1 MAKDTY
7 YFSHDYNARNDKKI
21 SALVC
26 EFKAAG
32 YGIFWATCEMMHEE
46 GGKLEFDELTIKAIA
61 KDINEESEFVKTVIE
76 KCIEKF
82 KLFTKQGILLQSNRV
97 ARNLESKNEKK
108 YKKAEAGRLGGIK
121 SGESRRN
128 VNNSEAKRSNASS
141 NEPNKIKVK
150 ESKGKEIKG
159 KEKKGIEII
168 TNADGKEKNY
178 DFNEILNPTSFP
190 TWRAECSAFLKDEYF
205 KQGFCKDQ
213 NLPMGNL
220 EELMREFVKKLNLEN
235 DFKNAGGLKVH
246 FTRHYKKHLNGKVYT
261 AFTQSKGFIDVPD
274 NLDYDKMETW

>member
-7 YFSHDYNARNDKKI
+7 YFSHDYNARNDEKI
-21 SALVC
+21 LELRS
-26 EFKAAG
+26 EFGAEG
-32 YGIFWATCEMMHEE
+32 YGVFWMIVETMAE
-46 GGKLEFDELTIKAIA
+46 
-61 KDINEESEFVKTVIE
+61 NE
-76 KCIEKF
+76 
-82 KLFTKQGILLQSNRV
+82 N
-97 ARNLESKNEKK
+97 
-108 YKKAEAGRLGGIK
+108 GGIK
-121 SGESRRN
+121 ASLIGGLSLAFGVTKETIKKIIEYCISIELFYNEDGFVFSRRLKKHKQLRIKL
-128 VNNSEAKRSNASS
+128 SEDGKKGAENRWKNGEANGGAIRVGNGDPNAKER
-141 NEPNKIKVK
+141 
-150 ESKGKEIKG
+150 KGKEIKV

-168 TNADGKEKNY
+168 TNADGNEKNY
-178 DFNEILNPTSFP
+178 DFNEILNPASFP

-235 DFKNAGGLKVH
+235 DFKNLAGLKVH

-274 NLDYDKMETW
+274 NLDYDKMEVW

>member
-7 YFSHDYNARNDKKI
+7 YFSHDHNARNDKKI

-108 YKKAEAGRLGGIK
+108 HKKAEAGRLGGIK

-150 ESKGKEIKG
+150 ESKVKEIINTDVQG
-159 KEKKGIEII
+159 NVEKVKLRLHGIGDIEIDVFDKCESWQYKELKTFI
-168 TNADGKEKNY
+168 SGSQQSFESIAMNNLTMRTDDNFKIVLQAFVGMIQATNDYQESQHLRRFFGNWVAKKNG
-178 DFNEILNPTSFP
+178 S
-190 TWRAECSAFLKDEYF
+190 
-205 KQGFCKDQ
+205 
-213 NLPMGNL
+213 L
-220 EELMREFVKKLNLEN
+220 ETFIQDIKKSKASKKLSVN
-235 DFKNAGGLKVH
+235 DF
-246 FTRHYKKHLNGKVYT
+246 
-261 AFTQSKGFIDVPD
+261 I
-274 NLDYDKMETW
+274 